1 MNLSGGE
8 KQKLSLLRILLKDSE
23 VLILDE
29 PASAL
34 DTDSREQL
42 YNYLNT
48 IKRNS
53 IIFIVTHDD
62 KSLIKWIIL

>member
-1 MNLSGGE
+1 MNLH
-8 KQKLSLLRILLKDSE
+8 QQ
-23 VLILDE
+23 
-29 PASAL
+29 L

-62 KSLIKWIIL
+62 KITDKDGHHYYKFI